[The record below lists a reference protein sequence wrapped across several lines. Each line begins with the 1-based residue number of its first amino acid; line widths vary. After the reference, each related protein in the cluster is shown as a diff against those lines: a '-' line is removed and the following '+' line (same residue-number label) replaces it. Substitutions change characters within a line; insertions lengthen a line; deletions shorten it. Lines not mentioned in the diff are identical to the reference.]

1 MDVPECPVFPRF
13 DGIFSGWD
21 GRGMRRE
28 IVGNDGGH
36 GNSPLMP
43 IADCQMP
50 NWRGGWEEIARVYIQ
65 VQKVYVLYLFLKN
78 LGIFLKKF

>member
-36 GNSPLMP
+36 GNSW
-43 IADCQMP
+43 INAECRMP
-50 NWRGGWEEIARVYIQ
+50 NAELREAAE
-65 VQKVYVLYLFLKN
+65 
-78 LGIFLKKF
+78 KK